1 MLKDL
6 KLAMDAAEKA
16 GAYTP
21 MGGEAEDLYQRFVD
35 LGGGTKDFSALIKM
49 IDDSWRS
56 PAGEKHVEPP
66 VTALD

>member
-1 MLKDL
+1 M
-6 KLAMDAAEKA
+6 AAR
-16 GAYTP
+16 P
-21 MGGEAEDLYQRFVD
+21 RSLYQRFVD